1 MKTNH
6 IIFALMTVLL
16 FIVVSIFCGCNEP
29 KMKSAWRDREITV
42 DGKSAEWQ
50 GCNQYYDEDTRTL
63 VGILNDES
71 HLYILLSI
79 NNRMIKR
86 QIMGFGLTVWFDP
99 EGGKEKTLGI
109 RFPVGMPHYM
119 RSSMRGSRHGEDS
132 DLIRKM
138 FENPKMELQLL
149 GPDEHEQKTIL
160 FTDIMSYGIDV
171 KVDQT
176 ERTLVYEL
184 KIPLTQNRQIR
195 YAVRTD
201 VAKRIG
207 IGFETGKPDQ
217 EEMEELSGK
226 RDGGSGGRGGGR
238 GGMGRGHG
246 GTGGGERQEGV
257 AGRHGGK
264 MPESF
269 ELWTRVQ
276 LAKT

>member
-1 MKTNH
+1 MKSNR
-6 IIFALMTVLL
+6 IIFALMTVFL
-16 FIVVSIFCGCNEP
+16 FIVVSICCGCNEP
-29 KMKSAWRDREITV
+29 KLKSAWRDREITV
-42 DGKSAEWQ
+42 DGKNAEWQ

-71 HLYILLSI
+71 HLYVLLSI
-79 NNRMIKR
+79 NDRMIKR
-86 QIMGFGLTVWFDP
+86 QVMGFGLTVWFDP

-119 RSSMRGSRHGEDS
+119 RSSIRGRPHGEDS

-160 FTDIMSYGIDV
+160 FADIMSYGIDV
-171 KVDQT
+171 KVDQS

-184 KIPLTQNRQIR
+184 KIPLTQNQQIR

-217 EEMEELSGK
+217 EEMKERSGK
-226 RDGGSGGRGGGR
+226 RDGGSGGRGDGRSGR
-238 GGMGRGHG
+238 GGGQGGMGL
-246 GTGGGERQEGV
+246 GERPGGMP
-257 AGRHGGK
+257 GRQGGK